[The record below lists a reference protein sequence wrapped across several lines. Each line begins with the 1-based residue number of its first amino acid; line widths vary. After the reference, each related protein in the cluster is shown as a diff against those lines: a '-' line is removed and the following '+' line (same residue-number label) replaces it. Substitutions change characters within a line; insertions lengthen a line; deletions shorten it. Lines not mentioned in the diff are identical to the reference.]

1 MFSFPLAIDMYLI
14 QENEFGTVSVWKEDF
29 LKWLP
34 LLWILTT
41 TWRNS
46 YSLPQC
52 TAFPSSPRSRGALG
66 KFSLQEHPLR
76 PQMGFVPP
84 AFSGSKSALAA
95 VAVTVAFGREVASAS
110 DRQRW
115 TEVA

>member
-1 MFSFPLAIDMYLI
+1 MYLI
-14 QENEFGTVSVWKEDF
+14 QQNEFGTVSVWKEDF

-34 LLWILTT
+34 LLWVLTT

-46 YSLPQC
+46 DSLPQG
-52 TAFPSSPRSRGALG
+52 TASSEPPHVRRAPVALWVSFLSRST
-66 KFSLQEHPLR
+66 P
-76 PQMGFVPP
+76 PP
-84 AFSGSKSALAA
+84 APKWDSFLQRFLALSLPLAA
-95 VAVTVAFGREVASAS
+95 VAVAVAFGREVASVS